1 MSSMT
6 ASCLVDTNVVVYA
19 YDRSEP
25 DKQRQAL
32 EVLDILATNQRGALS
47 VQVLSET
54 FVTLTRKI
62 PAPLRAQ
69 EAYQRLQN
77 YHQAWTV
84 LDLTGLVALEAAR
97 GVVDHQL
104 NFWDALIWATA
115 KLNQIDLVLSED
127 FSDGQVVEGVRFQNP
142 FRAEFTAESLLE

>member
-25 DKQRQAL
+25 DKQRRAL
-32 EVLDILATNQRGALS
+32 EVLDVLATSQRGALS

-62 PAPLRAQ
+62 PAPLSPE

-77 YHQAWTV
+77 YHQAWPI
-84 LDLTGLVALEAAR
+84 LDLTGLIALEAAR
-97 GVVDHQL
+97 GVVDHKL
-104 NFWDALIWATA
+104 SFWDALIWATA
-115 KLNQIDLVLSED
+115 KLNQIDIVLSED
-127 FSDGQVVEGVRFQNP
+127 FSDGQVVEGVRFTNP
-142 FRAEFTAESLLE
+142 FGAGFVADSLLA